1 MSANDPTATQIV
13 DQVDLIKVASGYL
26 SCQSLQCNEG
36 IAAGAPLPNSV
47 PRFGFF
53 KAGSISAT

>member
-36 IAAGAPLPNSV
+36 ITAGAPLAELGSPV
-47 PRFGFF
+47 RFF
-53 KAGSISAT
+53 